1 MNGKQSVATKKPKV
15 ASYVPEAVK
24 NALRSRAEKS
34 GRSESSELE
43 DILTKTLDPTT
54 VLVKLKESSLK
65 TLELWSESE
74 MRPIEVQ
81 IQWLLEK
88 AIKEYSNSEYQ

>member
-1 MNGKQSVATKKPKV
+1 MNGKQSMATKKPKI
-15 ASYVPEAVK
+15 AGYVPEAVK
-24 NALRSRAEKS
+24 NALRSRAEIS

-43 DILTKTLDPTT
+43 DILIKTLDPTS
-54 VLVKLKESSLK
+54 VLIKLKESSFR

-81 IQWLLEK
+81 IQFLLEK
-88 AIKEYSNSEYQ
+88 AIKEYLNSEHK

>member
-15 ASYVPEAVK
+15 AGYVPEAVK
-24 NALRSRAEKS
+24 NALRSRAEIS

-43 DILTKTLDPTT
+43 DILIKTLDPTS
-54 VLVKLKESSLK
+54 VLIKLKESSFR

-81 IQWLLEK
+81 IQFLLEK
-88 AIKEYSNSEYQ
+88 AIKEYLDSEHK